1 MQEEV
6 NRLRSILVM
15 FPTGEDQD
23 AALLES
29 GELSD
34 WRERVIVKFCM
45 LRKRALRLT
54 MQVHTFPS
62 RIQEC

>member
-1 MQEEV
+1 
-6 NRLRSILVM
+6 M

-23 AALLES
+23 AALLKSE
-29 GELSD
+29 ELTD
-34 WRERVIVKFCM
+34 WRERVIVKFRM

-62 RIQEC
+62 RYPYC